1 MKTLVSLL
9 AAAAL
14 LAGCATNT
22 PEPAPQVRH
31 DATRSIT
38 KIELVYNAQDQLS
51 VMDGGGSAIVGWAG
65 VFGPVG
71 TLVAL
76 GVEVGTRV
84 TMASRIERR
93 SKEFTAAVKNSGAM
107 PLNRQFAEQLA
118 ARLRTSGREV
128 KLTPAAR
135 VDGELA
141 RMQVPGFQS
150 TPGYSTLIVRVTTT
164 YGAPD
169 MTSSFRPFVAIEQ
182 SLRDEQQAVLHQT
195 THTSDLEEPAYLA
208 YDGLLQDTAKAQDGL
223 RQGLF
228 RIVQPAYAG
237 MFGEDAPSGL
247 LGVNYPERRVAS
259 RRNVTGPLVVVR
271 PPF

>member
-9 AAAAL
+9 FSAAL
-14 LAGCATNT
+14 LAGCATST
-22 PEPAPQVRH
+22 PEPAPEVGH

-38 KIELVYNAQDQLS
+38 RIELVYNEQDQLS
-51 VMDGGGSAIVGWAG
+51 VMDGGGSAIMGWAG

-118 ARLRTSGREV
+118 ARLRAGGREV

-141 RMQVPGFQS
+141 RMQAPGFEP
-150 TPGYSTLIVRVTTT
+150 TPGYSTLLVRVTTT

-169 MTSSFRPFVAIEQ
+169 MTSSFKPFVAIEQ
-182 SLRDEQQAVLHQT
+182 SLQDEQQAVLHQT

-208 YDGLLQDTAKAQDGL
+208 YDGLLQDTAKAQEGL
-223 RQGLF
+223 RQGLAG
-228 RIVQPAYAG
+228 IVQPAYAG
-237 MFGEDAPSGL
+237 MFGEDERPRLAGPESTRTAGL
-247 LGVNYPERRVAS
+247 EPK
-259 RRNVTGPLVVVR
+259 
-271 PPF
+271 